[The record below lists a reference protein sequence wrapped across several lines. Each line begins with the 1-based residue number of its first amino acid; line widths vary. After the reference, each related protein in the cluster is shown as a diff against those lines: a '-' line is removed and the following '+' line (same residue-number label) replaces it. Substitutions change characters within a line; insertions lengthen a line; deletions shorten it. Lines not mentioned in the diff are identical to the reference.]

1 MNLFRIIGY
10 LGLALLFVVAIA
22 GAIVS
27 IANREWY
34 GLAVMTAFVGLLAF
48 LGYGLRSAA
57 RREKHAEVK
66 AQQSMGWY
74 GESVSAVFR
83 GPVLHTPEGWVLI
96 AGSIT
101 SLVLAILA
109 CFAPSWVALNPIRSS
124 ANAAL
129 FGLWPVL
136 LFVAYVKFCGPDFQ
150 PSRFGLLMMV
160 CAAGFPFYLAYR

>member
-1 MNLFRIIGY
+1 MKLFRIIGY

-22 GAIVS
+22 GAIAS
-27 IANREWY
+27 IVNRDWY

-48 LGYGLRSAA
+48 LEYGLLSAA
-57 RREKHAEVK
+57 RREKHAEVNVR
-66 AQQSMGWY
+66 QSMGWY

-101 SLVLAILA
+101 SLIFAILA
-109 CFAPSWVALNPIRSS
+109 WLVPSWLALNPSRSS
-124 ANAAL
+124 AHAAL

-160 CAAGFPFYLAYR
+160 CATGIPFYLAYR